1 MNPQP
6 IETMNIQPSV
16 PMILAS
22 LMSFPLSIRSAELG
36 DPAAPLDIA
45 EWVRGDAVDLADVQG
60 DKIVVVEFW
69 ATWCGPCLTSI
80 PHLTELQHKFADRG
94 VVVIGV
100 SAEDP
105 STVRPFLDRMGAK
118 MDYTV
123 AVDNNRQTSKGYMTA
138 YGQNGIPHAFIIDLE
153 GRIAW
158 HGHPMS
164 GLDQVLD
171 RIAPAVAVEKPK
183 DDKRAQA
190 QHKLQQFIELSMR
203 GGDTDSLTELAAELT
218 ALDRELD
225 GIHPG
230 RPLNLAELQR
240 TVRFQS
246 LMRDYQRAVAAGE
259 SEAALTRIEK
269 EAAPLAPPGFQFD
282 AYRGNFS
289 LQRIFQDYYRAVT
302 RGGDTAAIPALT
314 ARLEAVES
322 SDAESLN
329 EIAWTLL
336 TDEAIKTRNPAL
348 ALKLA
353 QSAFD
358 QTKGEDAD
366 VIDTYARAL
375 FANGRVAEAVKQQER
390 AIALTRDRAQQSDMQ
405 ASLKRYQAALQ

>member
-1 MNPQP
+1 M
-6 IETMNIQPSV
+6 
-16 PMILAS
+16 
-22 LMSFPLSIRSAELG
+22 G

-60 DKIVVVEFW
+60 NKVVVVEFW

-94 VVVIGV
+94 VVVIGI

-105 STVRPFLDRMGAK
+105 GTVRPFLDRMGAK

-138 YGQNGIPHAFIIDLE
+138 YGQNGIPHAFVIDLE

-164 GLDQVLD
+164 ELDQVLD
-171 RIAPAVAVEKPK
+171 RIAPAVAVKKPK
-183 DDKRAQA
+183 DDKRALA
-190 QHKLQQFIELSMR
+190 QRKLQQFIELSTR
-203 GGDTDSLTELAAELT
+203 DDDTEALRQLAAELT
-218 ALDRELD
+218 ALDRELG

-230 RPLNLAELQR
+230 KPLNLAELQR

-259 SEAALTRIEK
+259 SEAALARIEK
-269 EAAPLAPPGFQFD
+269 AAAPLAPPGFEFD

-322 SDAESLN
+322 SDVESLN

-336 TDEAIKTRNPAL
+336 TDGSGLPRGCPEP
-348 ALKLA
+348 
-353 QSAFD
+353 S
-358 QTKGEDAD
+358 
-366 VIDTYARAL
+366 
-375 FANGRVAEAVKQQER
+375 
-390 AIALTRDRAQQSDMQ
+390 
-405 ASLKRYQAALQ
+405 